1 MFKPTRDTTPILGV
15 QFRTALFNRTVAQTV
30 PMTRMT
36 VMLSYRYVC
45 HTSVTLAL
53 CMSKFLSVMEEMRA
67 ASFKSYKS
75 YGQSRLII
83 TIVGYVLIIEFIS

>member
-1 MFKPTRDTTPILGV
+1 MCIIMTNLIKFSGVQAHTTPILGV

-30 PMTRMT
+30 PMNRMT

-67 ASFKSYKS
+67 ASFKVRS
-75 YGQSRLII
+75 
-83 TIVGYVLIIEFIS
+83 